1 MNAIETYRAQKEE
14 INAKLSGF
22 GQDSLK
28 PFFLQLF
35 EAHPDAQV
43 VRWYQYT
50 PHFNDGDPCVFGVA
64 TWRPRRSASLR
75 FQMKSKRPTPE
86 IVGSTHRPHRKSTCS
101 STVLMTCSDKPSVT
115 ACGSMS
121 SGTAQSPWTSM
132 ATNDHANLLRV

>member
-50 PHFNDGDPCVFGVA
+50 PHFNDGDPCVFGVGDVETSKIRLSEISDEVKEA
-64 TWRPRRSASLR
+64 YPGDSWEYSQAAQEVNVFFNGIDDVLR
-75 FQMKSKRPTPE
+75 QAFGDGVRVYVERNGT
-86 IVGSTHRPHRKSTCS
+86 I
-101 STVLMTCSDKPSVT
+101 TVDEY
-115 ACGSMS
+115 G
-121 SGTAQSPWTSM
+121 
-132 ATNDHANLLRV
+132 HE